1 MGAPKNKNKN
11 IILPSL
17 NKSPVH
23 ANTINNESSSVGM
36 GASNQNGNR
45 KQVAFV
51 EETTTITAG
60 SIGIPAELPISGVG
74 KNVRVRFSIEE

>member
-1 MGAPKNKNKN
+1 MVTAQNKHKK

-17 NKSPVH
+17 NKSPVRV
-23 ANTINNESSSVGM
+23 NTINESSSIGM
-36 GASNQNGNR
+36 GAPNQNGNR

-60 SIGIPAELPISGVG
+60 SAGIPAELPISGVG